1 MVLGQGKEKREGRD
15 LSFIERG
22 MFAMHLEER
31 GFDRNVVMA
40 ALSVDK
46 SEAAKLFGV
55 ARSVPAAVVL
65 AIGPAPRIGRPRGM
79 ALSKL
84 MDQSGH
90 DRRVQGMIAPD
101 WFTPLC
107 T

>member
-65 AIGPAPRIGRPRGM
+65 AIGPAPRIVRPRWI

-84 MDQSGH
+84 MEHSGNKT
-90 DRRVQGMIAPD
+90 RSQEIIAID
-101 WFTPLC
+101 
-107 T
+107 